1 MSIAED
7 IKPKPAAPAKKVKRI
22 PSRVYVDIREMID
35 PVTGEMVGCLVP
47 AGQTDRDILR
57 RKKCRVGMRIRTTV
71 SKERS
76 YGQHKYAHKI
86 GQFVEANIEGFAG
99 KDPHVIVKEL
109 QVEADAFC
117 DHEKLQIPGY
127 DGFLIR
133 KVARSI
139 AYDEMEETDFVSL
152 VKQICNY
159 LSTQYLPALTPDQ
172 VDAAIKLMPGDP
184 T

>member
-1 MSIAED
+1 MSVAESVTAQT
-7 IKPKPAAPAKKVKRI
+7 KRSEKVKRI

-57 RKKCRVGMRIRTTV
+57 RKKLKVGTRIRTTV

-76 YGQHKYAHKI
+76 YGQHKYSHKI
-86 GQFVEANIEGFAG
+86 GQFVESNIDGFAG
-99 KDPHVIVKEL
+99 KNPHVIVKEL
-109 QVEADAFC
+109 QVAADAFC

-127 DGFLIR
+127 AGFLIR
-133 KVARSI
+133 KVPRSI

-159 LSTQYLPALTPDQ
+159 LSTEYLPALTPDQ
-172 VDAAIKLMPGDP
+172 VDAAIKLMPENP

>member
-76 YGQHKYAHKI
+76 YGQHKYAHRL
-86 GQFVEANIEGFAG
+86 GQLFEQAIEKFAG

-159 LSTQYLPALTPDQ
+159 VGREYLAGLSEDKVMELVEA
-172 VDAAIKLMPGDP
+172 MPEE